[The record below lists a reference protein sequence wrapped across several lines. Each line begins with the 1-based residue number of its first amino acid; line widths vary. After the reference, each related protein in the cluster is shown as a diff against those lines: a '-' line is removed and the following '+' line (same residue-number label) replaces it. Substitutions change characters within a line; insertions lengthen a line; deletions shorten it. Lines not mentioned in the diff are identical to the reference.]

1 MVKILSQIIFFFKPS
16 WPNYFFPLKIQHQI
30 IYLGKN
36 HAPPLLLL
44 KTALFGLKQVL
55 SNFYAIGFL

>member
-1 MVKILSQIIFFFKPS
+1 LLKNAEQEYFLHLSGQDIHVLSQFSFVCLF
-16 WPNYFFPLKIQHQI
+16 
-30 IYLGKN
+30 
-36 HAPPLLLL
+36 L